1 MRLGRRIGIAIVGGL
16 VVAAGAVLAVP
27 LIPGPGLL
35 VIALGLGIL
44 SLEFERPRIW
54 LAVLKQRFRA
64 VADRLRHRSRDP
76 GTSSP
81 TTCVRPATAAA
92 AESAVAYSAS

>member
-1 MRLGRRIGIAIVGGL
+1 MRLGRRIGIAIAGGL
-16 VVAAGAVLAVP
+16 VVALGVLLAMP

-54 LAVLKQRFRA
+54 LAALKARFRE
-64 VADRLRHRSRDP
+64 VADRLRKKP
-76 GTSSP
+76 GDGGGG
-81 TTCVRPATAAA
+81 
-92 AESAVAYSAS
+92 